1 MATFRPPSPRRPAT
15 TSPAGPA
22 PITMTSNSR
31 RLMPWHPDGMGRF
44 VAVPLLAAFVVA
56 SACGGSKG
64 SASVTSAGTPA
75 TTDGGGASRALHLA
89 KVGTFDSPLYV
100 ISPPGD
106 ARRLMVVEQGGTIR
120 VVRGG
125 KKLAQPFLDI
135 RSRVVSGGEQG
146 LLSMA
151 FARNY
156 ARSHRLWVYFTN
168 RNGDEEIDAFR
179 AASADRADPG
189 SAKRI
194 LIQADTESNHNG
206 GQLQMGSDGYLY
218 AGLGDGGGENDQHGE
233 RGNGQNL
240 GTLLG
245 KIIRITPRAGGGYS
259 IPKSNP
265 FVGRAGARGAI
276 YSYGLRNPWRFSFD
290 RRTGDIVIG
299 DVGQNAVE
307 EIDSRRRGTAKG
319 VNFGWRPWEGRRRN
333 FNEPAPGAVFP
344 QLTKTH
350 SDGWCS
356 ITGGYIVRD
365 RSLGSLY
372 GRYVYGDFC
381 KGQLRSVKLSQ
392 SRASGDSALP
402 LKRVPSIS
410 SFGEDERGRV
420 YVVSLDGPVYR
431 FAR

>member
-1 MATFRPPSPRRPAT
+1 
-15 TSPAGPA
+15 
-22 PITMTSNSR
+22 
-31 RLMPWHPDGMGRF
+31 MPWHPDGMRRF
-44 VAVPLLAAFVVA
+44 AAVPLLAAFLVVP
-56 SACGGSKG
+56 ACGGSNG
-64 SASVTSAGTPA
+64 SASVTTGGGTPA
-75 TTDGGGASRALHLA
+75 TTTGGGDTARALHLVR
-89 KVGTFDSPLYV
+89 VGTFDSPVYV

-125 KKLAQPFLDI
+125 RKLAQPFLDI

-151 FARNY
+151 FARDY
-156 ARSHRLWVYFTN
+156 ARSRRFWVYFTN
-168 RNGDEEIDAFR
+168 RDGDEEIDAFT
-179 AASADRADPG
+179 AASPDRADPS
-189 SAKRI
+189 SARRI
-194 LIQADTESNHNG
+194 LLQADSEPNHNG
-206 GQLQMGSDGYLY
+206 GQLEMGPDGYLY
-218 AGLGDGGGENDQHGE
+218 AGLGDGGGANDQHGA

-245 KIIRITPRAGGGYS
+245 KIIRITPRPGGGYS

-265 FVGRAGARGAI
+265 FAGRAGARGAI

-299 DVGQNAVE
+299 DVGQNEVE
-307 EIDSRRRGTAKG
+307 EIDFRKRDTAKG

-333 FNEPAPGAVFP
+333 FDEPAPGAVFP
-344 QLTKTH
+344 QLTKSH

-372 GRYVYGDFC
+372 GRYVYGDYC

-392 SRASGDSALP
+392 SRASGDRALP
-402 LKRVPSIS
+402 LRTVPAIS
-410 SFGEDERGRV
+410 SFGQDARGRI
-420 YVVSLDGPVYR
+420 YVVSLNGPVYR

>member
-1 MATFRPPSPRRPAT
+1 
-15 TSPAGPA
+15 
-22 PITMTSNSR
+22 
-31 RLMPWHPDGMGRF
+31 MGRF
-44 VAVPLLAAFVVA
+44 IVVPLLAAFVVVT
-56 SACGGSKG
+56 ACGGSNG
-64 SASVTSAGTPA
+64 NAAVTSGGSPA
-75 TTDGGGASRALHLA
+75 TSGTARALHLVR
-89 KVGTFDSPLYV
+89 VGSFNSPVYV
-100 ISPPGD
+100 TSPPGD
-106 ARRLMVVEQGGTIR
+106 ARRIMVVEQAGTIQ

-125 KKLAQPFLDI
+125 RKLAQPFLDI

-151 FARNY
+151 FARDY
-156 ARSHRLWVYFTN
+156 ARSHRFWVYFTN

-179 AASADRADPG
+179 AASRDRADPG
-189 SAKRI
+189 SAKQI
-194 LIQADTESNHNG
+194 VLQADSESNHNG
-206 GQLQMGSDGYLY
+206 GQLEMGPDGYLY
-218 AGLGDGGGENDQHGE
+218 AGLGDGGGANDQHGA

-245 KIIRITPRAGGGYS
+245 KIIRIAPRPGGGYS

-265 FVGRAGARGAI
+265 FVGRVGARGAI

-290 RRTGDIVIG
+290 RVTGDIVIG
-299 DVGQNAVE
+299 DVGQNAIE
-307 EIDSRRRGTAKG
+307 EVDFRKRGTAEG

-344 QLTKTH
+344 QLTKSH
-350 SDGWCS
+350 DDGWCS

-392 SRASGDSALP
+392 SSASGDRALGLRTIP
-402 LKRVPSIS
+402 NLS
-410 SFGEDERGRV
+410 SFGEDARGRV
-420 YVVSLDGPVYR
+420 YVASLSGPVYR

>member
-1 MATFRPPSPRRPAT
+1 
-15 TSPAGPA
+15 
-22 PITMTSNSR
+22 
-31 RLMPWHPDGMGRF
+31 MGRF
-44 VAVPLLAAFVVA
+44 VVVPLLAALLVVT
-56 SACGGSKG
+56 ACGGSNG
-64 SASVTSAGTPA
+64 DASVTAAGSPA
-75 TTDGGGASRALHLA
+75 TSGTARALHLA
-89 KVGTFDSPLYV
+89 RVGTFDSPVYV
-100 ISPPGD
+100 TSPPGD
-106 ARRLMVVEQGGTIR
+106 ARRIMVVEQGGTIR

-125 KKLAQPFLDI
+125 RKLAQPFLDI

-151 FARNY
+151 FARDY
-156 ARSHRLWVYFTN
+156 ASSHRFWVYFTN
-168 RNGDEEIDAFR
+168 RDGDEEIDEFR
-179 AASADRADPG
+179 AASRDRADPG

-194 LIQADTESNHNG
+194 LLQADSEDNHNG
-206 GQLQMGSDGYLY
+206 GQLQMGPDGYLY
-218 AGLGDGGGENDQHGE
+218 AGLGDGGGANDQHGA

-245 KIIRITPRAGGGYS
+245 KIIRITPRPGGGYS

-290 RRTGDIVIG
+290 RATGDIVIG
-299 DVGQNAVE
+299 DVGQNAIE
-307 EIDSRRRGTAKG
+307 EIDFRKRGTAKG

-344 QLTKTH
+344 QLTKSH
-350 SDGWCS
+350 DDGWCS

-372 GRYVYGDFC
+372 GRYVYGDYC

-392 SRASGDSALP
+392 SSASGDRALP
-402 LKRVPSIS
+402 LRTIPNLS
-410 SFGEDERGRV
+410 SFGQDARGRV
-420 YVVSLDGPVYR
+420 YVASLNGPVYR

>member
-1 MATFRPPSPRRPAT
+1 
-15 TSPAGPA
+15 
-22 PITMTSNSR
+22 
-31 RLMPWHPDGMGRF
+31 MPWHPDGMRRF
-44 VAVPLLAAFVVA
+44 VAVPLLAAYLVL
-56 SACGGSKG
+56 SACGGSNG
-64 SASVTSAGTPA
+64 DASVTAGGTPA
-75 TTDGGGASRALHLA
+75 TSGTARALHLVR
-89 KVGTFDSPLYV
+89 VGTFDSPVYV
-100 ISPPGD
+100 TSPPGD
-106 ARRLMVVEQGGTIR
+106 ARRVMVVEQGGTIR

-125 KKLAQPFLDI
+125 RKLAQPFLDI

-151 FARNY
+151 FARDY
-156 ARSHRLWVYFTN
+156 ASSHRFWVYFTN
-168 RNGDEEIDAFR
+168 RNGDEEIDELR
-179 AASADRADPG
+179 AASRDRADPG

-194 LIQADTESNHNG
+194 LLQADSEDNHNG
-206 GQLQMGSDGYLY
+206 GQLQMGPDGYLY
-218 AGLGDGGGENDQHGE
+218 AGLGDGGGANDQHGA

-245 KIIRITPRAGGGYS
+245 KIIRITPRSVGGYS

-290 RRTGDIVIG
+290 RATGDIVIG
-299 DVGQNAVE
+299 DVGQNAIE
-307 EIDSRRRGTAKG
+307 EIDFRERGTAKG

-344 QLTKTH
+344 QLTESH
-350 SDGWCS
+350 DDGWCS
-356 ITGGYIVRD
+356 ITGGYVVRD

-372 GRYVYGDFC
+372 GRYVYGDYC

-392 SRASGDSALP
+392 SSARGDRALP
-402 LKRVPSIS
+402 LRTIPSLS
-410 SFGEDERGRV
+410 SFGEDARGRV
-420 YVVSLDGPVYR
+420 YVASLSGPVYR

>member
-1 MATFRPPSPRRPAT
+1 MA
-15 TSPAGPA
+15 
-22 PITMTSNSR
+22 
-31 RLMPWHPDGMGRF
+31 RF
-44 VAVPLLAAFVVA
+44 VAAPLVAAFLVV
-56 SACGGSKG
+56 SACGGSSG
-64 SASVTSAGTPA
+64 SAKTTATGSQATGSPA
-75 TTDGGGASRALHLA
+75 RALHLVR
-89 KVGTFDSPLYV
+89 VGSFNTPVYA

-106 ARRLMVVEQGGTIR
+106 RRRLMVVEQGGTIR

-125 KKLAQPFLDI
+125 RTLAQPFLDI

-151 FARNY
+151 FARDY
-156 ARSHRLWVYFTN
+156 ASSHRFWVYFTN
-168 RNGDEEIDAFR
+168 RNGDEEIDAFTAPSR
-179 AASADRADPG
+179 DRANPG

-194 LIQADTESNHNG
+194 LVQADSESNHNG
-206 GQLQMGSDGYLY
+206 GQLQMGPDGYLY
-218 AGLGDGGGENDQHGE
+218 AGLGDGGGANDQHGA

-245 KIIRITPRAGGGYS
+245 KLIRIAPEAGGGYR
-259 IPKSNP
+259 IPPSNP
-265 FVGRAGARGAI
+265 FVGRAGARGEI

-307 EIDSRRRGTAKG
+307 EIDFRKHGTAKG

-344 QLTKTH
+344 QLTKNH

-356 ITGGYIVRD
+356 ITGGYVVRD

-372 GRYVYGDFC
+372 GRYIYGDFC

-392 SRASGDSALP
+392 SRATGDRALP
-402 LKRVPSIS
+402 LKTVSGLS
-410 SFGEDERGRV
+410 SFGQDALGRV
-420 YVVSLDGPVYR
+420 YVVSLNGPVYR
-431 FAR
+431 LAR

>member
-1 MATFRPPSPRRPAT
+1 MA
-15 TSPAGPA
+15 
-22 PITMTSNSR
+22 
-31 RLMPWHPDGMGRF
+31 WHPDAMGRF
-44 VAVPLLAAFVVA
+44 IAVPLAAAVLVVT
-56 SACGGSKG
+56 ACGGSNGDAK
-64 SASVTSAGTPA
+64 TTAGPTGAAAPA
-75 TTDGGGASRALHLA
+75 TGGASRALHLVR
-89 KVGTFDSPLYV
+89 VGSFNSPVYV

-106 ARRLMVVEQGGTIR
+106 RRRMMVVEQSGTIR

-125 KKLAQPFLDI
+125 RTLAQPFLDI

-151 FARNY
+151 FARDY
-156 ARSHRLWVYFTN
+156 ARSHRFWVYFTN

-179 AASADRADPG
+179 APSRDRADPG

-194 LIQADTESNHNG
+194 LVQADSESNHNG
-206 GQLQMGSDGYLY
+206 GQLQMGPDGYLY
-218 AGLGDGGGENDQHGE
+218 AGLGDGGGANDQHGA

-245 KIIRITPRAGGGYS
+245 KIIRIQPRAGGGYN

-265 FVGRAGARGAI
+265 FAGRAGARGAI

-290 RRTGDIVIG
+290 RVTGDIAIG
-299 DVGQNAVE
+299 DVGQSAVE
-307 EIDSRRRGTAKG
+307 EIDFRKRGTARG

-333 FNEPAPGAVFP
+333 FGEPAPGAVFP
-344 QLTKTH
+344 QITKSH

-356 ITGGYIVRD
+356 ITGGYVVRD
-365 RSLGSLY
+365 RALGDLY
-372 GRYVYGDFC
+372 GDYVYGDFC
-381 KGQLRSVKLSQ
+381 KGQIRAVKLTQ
-392 SRASGDSALP
+392 SHASGDRALP
-402 LKRVPSIS
+402 LKDVGAIS
-410 SFGEDERGRV
+410 SFGQDASGRV